1 MAKLWENAKEKKK
14 ENEKRKKTKEGG
26 RTEGRKENGFYLIT
40 ILVFSVCVRH
50 RLD

>member
-1 MAKLWENAKEKKK
+1 MIRKNRKKKEKKEKKK
-14 ENEKRKKTKEGG
+14 WEG

-40 ILVFSVCVRH
+40 ILVFSVRVRH